1 VSDPP
6 INDDPRQ
13 QSRAPLR
20 STLRRHGLSLF
31 GHATIQLGGRIY
43 TAVAQLGAF
52 LLVGTL
58 GSDRLVAV
66 FALSMAAAGMVAMVM
81 DSGTGLWVVRRIAA
95 GDNLPRLHFPRMV
108 ALLISS
114 LGLWGASAAG
124 IIPLA
129 VAPWVL
135 ITGAAM
141 GCASLWRGV
150 LWARL
155 KYEREAAA
163 AILQSTIL
171 VGGIA
176 LALRLEARGAAA
188 PMIAAAVAYSL
199 GYFARVGMARQLAQR
214 GRELIGPMAW
224 IKQVYSYAGQAVVTS
239 AQTQADLL
247 LLGALWAGPTAGVA
261 AYGLSMRIYYSI
273 GMPFEALGI
282 AVLPRIA
289 LGRRIRWGRVLKAAV
304 PGGIVLVVAMLVLTS
319 AGTRFGLSP
328 AASTYL
334 KTIGLILTIAL
345 PFRFASY
352 VLGAIVTGSGKQ
364 SSRFRAAAFGLATM
378 LALDLWLIPGRGP
391 YGAAAALVCAD
402 VVLMSG
408 YAWASRQTFRVAT
421 P

>member
-1 VSDPP
+1 
-6 INDDPRQ
+6 
-13 QSRAPLR
+13 
-20 STLRRHGLSLF
+20 
-31 GHATIQLGGRIY
+31 
-43 TAVAQLGAF
+43 
-52 LLVGTL
+52 
-58 GSDRLVAV
+58 
-66 FALSMAAAGMVAMVM
+66 
-81 DSGTGLWVVRRIAA
+81 
-95 GDNLPRLHFPRMV
+95 
-108 ALLISS
+108 
-114 LGLWGASAAG
+114 
-124 IIPLA
+124 
-129 VAPWVL
+129 
-135 ITGAAM
+135 
-141 GCASLWRGV
+141 
-150 LWARL
+150 
-155 KYEREAAA
+155 
-163 AILQSTIL
+163 
-171 VGGIA
+171 
-176 LALRLEARGAAA
+176 
-188 PMIAAAVAYSL
+188 MIAAAVAYSV